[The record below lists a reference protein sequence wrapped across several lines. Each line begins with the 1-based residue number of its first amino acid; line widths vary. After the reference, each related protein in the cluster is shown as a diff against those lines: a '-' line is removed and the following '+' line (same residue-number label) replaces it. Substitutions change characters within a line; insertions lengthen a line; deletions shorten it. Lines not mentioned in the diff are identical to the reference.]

1 MSFKEIESI
10 AKDTAKGGQKGLV
23 EMIKDAVR
31 STTLSDSQVALIRD
45 TATEVGISNFK
56 DILGMSPPTPKSNL
70 EKFIMLK
77 MKRIGRPDEVAEFLT
92 KILKSETQADLA
104 ATLEL
109 PEAQLIVILPSPT
122 IKEIFTT
129 LFKKFLVTFFV
140 SFCVSFVFRW
150 VMSVGAVK
158 QKYLEYCAGGRTA
171 SVKKLA
177 FFKFRWWTTPQAEAE
192 AAQKLVED
200 MKTVRAQAEA
210 HHPFA
215 GGGIMNLPD
224 NQIEFDPN
232 TGSYRVWAHRNP
244 KLDVAAPVVNSPS
257 GVVNPKPADAYYLS
271 DSDVE
276 GKIEV
281 NNKGEVSFTEP
292 VRRDGYDPRKTDY
305 DPAKNQ
311 LMHNK
316 ILCGTI
322 NWATLSLINTI
333 GGFFKKIV
341 SSFIGSLVGESY
353 FYGFI
358 AAAATSVLLFGSKT
372 IGFIFRVLSGGVSFV
387 IDGIK
392 SLWDMATKGSKK
404 LARLTTSRKI
414 KYAAAALDLSPDS
427 SPDEIIDTTS
437 KSLFEVVKDKTKD
450 IMKYFGAK
458 TIASMRE
465 LASEVGMSSFKKV
478 SLGLTPEPRTPLEKI
493 ILKRLDTLK
502 SPREKIE
509 FLNGLNTAESQDDMA
524 ELLGVES
531 DKLNSF
537 FEDASSRAGT
547 LVKYLGLFSLVFLL
561 GAFAHV
567 LVTTP
572 AVFGGALIELKAVL
586 MPLAKFLYVG
596 AGYQSA
602 GAFYAALATSA
613 AKSSLITTS
622 ILGILMYGPS
632 WIRNTLGAIGA
643 WVKQSIMGIWSKL
656 KDTLMSPF
664 RKEAHLGEVTPHQ
677 ALVYLLKGM

>member
-109 PEAQLIVILPSPT
+109 PEAQLLVILPSPT

-158 QKYLEYCAGGRTA
+158 QKYLEYCKTA
-171 SVKKLA
+171 SVK
-177 FFKFRWWTTPQAEAE
+177 T
-192 AAQKLVED
+192 AAVEVSIGQGGFEVDEQTRELVKAIYERRRFID
-200 MKTVRAQAEA
+200 
-210 HHPFA
+210 
-215 GGGIMNLPD
+215 GGVQLLPD

-232 TGSYRVWAHRNP
+232 TGSYRVWAHINP

-276 GKIEV
+276 GKITLDRD
-281 NNKGEVSFTEP
+281 GHPTFTEP
-292 VRRDGYDPRKTDY
+292 VRREGYDPRNTHY

-311 LMHNK
+311 EIHSK

-372 IGFIFRVLSGGVSFV
+372 IGFIFKVLSGGVSFV

-509 FLNGLNTAESQDDMA
+509 FLNGLNTAESQGDMA
-524 ELLGVES
+524 ELLGVDS

-664 RKEAHLGEVTPHQ
+664 RKEAHRGEVTPHQ